1 MAQIPGVP
9 TPQPI
14 EQPLT
19 SVGQMREA
27 GIGSAVV
34 ANQQAER
41 MALTGTELQGR
52 LIEAQNQHDIK
63 HGQIS
68 LDKLQ
73 VQLHDDLRKSV
84 TPEQVQENLDNYRNQ
99 VPNVLAPYSKNSH
112 VSRVLQTYADSE
124 DLRMQDVSNVK
135 KADILTK
142 SDDAANTILGQMY
155 KQEAVAERLGG
166 GDGSIAEGKY
176 ELALRSS
183 EAHGTMLP
191 AVANAKLA
199 AWHQD
204 VQIGAVEARM
214 NDPNPA
220 ARDELIRD
228 LKAGTG
234 PLVTEI
240 PEGLRTQLLTAAE
253 SRDRM
258 LKNLEETQDV
268 NSVFSNL
275 LGYFKSHPNMFSEP
289 ESKMGA
295 LENPDI
301 LKSIGAVTK
310 DGNPDFVMGH
320 KLGPLVAP
328 VVADEVREQESESEK
343 IQNAISAA
351 VANHQYG
358 NAETILRTNLHTIQ
372 LPKKYRLYGAKLSEM
387 VKVASRR
394 VDEDIPRRTDLAQ
407 RIKLTNEIIS
417 GEKDD
422 RELQLDVLKSPVKE
436 TTGKEL
442 LNFIRVSRDRTIR
455 DALKSSNNYLRSVLA
470 PTQGAIFQAL
480 LQGGTVDSSTLSKMN
495 PVEQLEFNKL
505 SSAEEALAAWAIQE
519 HQLAA
524 SGKRSSLT
532 HDEIFKTAQEIAKG
546 HMPTMDEKLDAV
558 HQQQKAGASRVYQGF
573 EYTKGSDGQW
583 HRGNKVQ

>member
-1 MAQIPGVP
+1 MASPGQV
-9 TPQPI
+9 
-14 EQPLT
+14 
-19 SVGQMREA
+19 REA
-27 GIGSAVV
+27 GVGASIGV
-34 ANQQAER
+34 NQQAER
-41 MALTGTELQGR
+41 MALTGTELEGH
-52 LIEAQNQHDIK
+52 LIQAQNQLDIK
-63 HGQIS
+63 QGQIA
-68 LDKLQ
+68 LDQLQ
-73 VQLHDDLRKSV
+73 VQLHDDLRKSIS
-84 TPEQVQENLDNYRNQ
+84 PEQVEETLDNYRNQ
-99 VPNVLAPYSKNSH
+99 VPDVLAPFSKDPH
-112 VSRVLQTYADSE
+112 VSRVLQMYSDSE
-124 DLRMQDVSNVK
+124 DARVQNLGNAK
-135 KADILTK
+135 KADIITK
-142 SDDAANTILGQMY
+142 SDDAATAILGQMY

-166 GDGSIAEGKY
+166 GDGSVAEGKY

-214 NDPNPA
+214 NDPDPA
-220 ARDELIRD
+220 MRQELIRD
-228 LKAGTG
+228 LKAGKG
-234 PLVTEI
+234 PLVTGL
-240 PEGLRTQLLTAAE
+240 PESMRTQMLTAAE

-258 LKNLEETQDV
+258 LTNLGETQDV

-275 LGYFKSHPNMFSEP
+275 LGYFQSHPNMFSEP

-310 DGNPDFVMGH
+310 DGKPDFVMGH

-328 VVADEVREQESESEK
+328 VVADEVRAQENESEK
-343 IQNAISAA
+343 LQNEISAA

-358 NAETILRTNLHTIQ
+358 KAETILRTNLHTIQ
-372 LPKKYRLYGAKLSEM
+372 LPKKYRLYGARLSEM

-422 RELQLDVLKSPVKE
+422 RELQLDVLKAPLKE
-436 TTGKEL
+436 STGKEL

-480 LQGGTVDSSTLSKMN
+480 LQGGTVDSATLSKMN

-505 SSAEEALAAWAIQE
+505 SSAEEALAAWAIQQ

-558 HQQQKAGASRVYQGF
+558 HQQQNAGASRVYQGYQ
-573 EYTKGSDGQW
+573 YTKGSDGQW
-583 HRGNKVQ
+583 HRGSKVQ